1 MSEEF
6 SESVIGK
13 AEDLVKEDAL
23 REDPDREGVWYVAA
37 SSGDD
42 EYRVQV
48 VHDREGRVP
57 LASCSCPNGRH
68 KGRPSCKHVAAV
80 LMKIR

>member
-23 REDPDREGVWYVAA
+23 REDPDREGV
-37 SSGDD
+37 
-42 EYRVQV
+42 
-48 VHDREGRVP
+48 
-57 LASCSCPNGRH
+57 RH
-68 KGRPSCKHVAAV
+68 A
-80 LMKIR
+80 